1 MNHVASQVVSDV
13 VQDVGV
19 VIVAAGSGSRTGSEE
34 LKQFR
39 WVAGKPMLLHTVQ
52 LFQQR
57 PDVGMVV
64 AVIPRSYAGDP
75 PPWLFQC
82 DIERLLIGV
91 GGSHRGVSVRS
102 GLDDLP
108 PSIRIVVI
116 HDAARP
122 LVQEATVDRVI
133 AAARNGTGAVAAL
146 PVTDTLKRVG
156 DDGKIIETVD
166 RARLWRAQTP
176 QAFPRDMIDDVTRRA
191 NKEDVVATDD
201 AALCEHYGYPVV
213 VVAGDERAMK
223 ITTEADFARAEVLS
237 MLTD

>member
-1 MNHVASQVVSDV
+1 MSGVA
-13 VQDVGV
+13 QDVGV
-19 VIVAAGSGSRTGSEE
+19 VIVAAGTGSRTGSDE

-57 PDVGMVV
+57 ADVCMVV
-64 AVIPRSYAGDP
+64 AVLPKSYAGDP
-75 PPWLFQC
+75 PPWIFQS

-91 GGSHRGVSVRS
+91 GGSQRGASVRN

-108 PSIRIVVI
+108 SSARIVVI

-122 LVQEATVDRVI
+122 LVLDETVDAVI
-133 AAARNGTGAVAAL
+133 AAARKGAGAVAAL

-156 DDGKIIETVD
+156 DDGRVIETID
-166 RARLWRAQTP
+166 RATLWRAQTP
-176 QAFPRDMIDDVTRRA
+176 QAFPREMIDDVTRRA
-191 NKEDVVATDD
+191 NREGVNATDD

-213 VVAGDERAMK
+213 VVAGSERAMK
-223 ITTEADFARAEVLS
+223 ITTEADFARADAFS
-237 MLTD
+237 MLER

>member
-1 MNHVASQVVSDV
+1 MSNVTA
-13 VQDVGV
+13 DVGV

-57 PDVGMVV
+57 ADVCMVV
-64 AVIPRSYAGDP
+64 AVLPKRYAGDP
-75 PPWLFQC
+75 PPWLFQS

-91 GGSHRGVSVRS
+91 GGTQRGSSVRS

-108 PSIRIVVI
+108 TTARIVVI

-122 LVQEATVDRVI
+122 FILEETVDAVI
-133 AAARNGTGAVAAL
+133 AAARKGTGAIAAL
-146 PVTDTLKRVG
+146 PLTDTLKRV
-156 DDGKIIETVD
+156 DEDGHVLGTTE
-166 RARLWRAQTP
+166 RSGLWRAQTP

-191 NKEDVVATDD
+191 NREGVTATDD

-213 VVAGDERAMK
+213 VIPGSERAMK
-223 ITTEADFARAEVLS
+223 ITSEDDFARAEVMS
-237 MLTD
+237 MLTR